1 MNMEPNNHQ
10 KTKEKSSEPN
20 LNFWRF
26 SMFIKPRVYYLDF
39 CVSISEESRLL
50 TVFFRTRRSFGP
62 ISGKLRGPA
71 FGTFLVGGWFTKGEN
86 LPQFSGWFHRKMF
99 ELPPTSHMSHETLD
113 DHLVLWNNQPFI
125 SRRHVWMSEKKVL
138 PYYTLYVRIWSISPP
153 TWKKKKKNYI
163 SKKNS
168 KVTTSFS

>member
-10 KTKEKSSEPN
+10 KNKGRVIWTKPQF
-20 LNFWRF
+20 LALQYVLPWFLCIHFWG
-26 SMFIKPRVYYLDF
+26 IKAF
-39 CVSISEESRLL
+39 NC
-50 TVFFRTRRSFGP
+50 FFRTRRSFGP

-113 DHLVLWNNQPFI
+113 DHLVLWNNEPFA
-125 SRRHVWMSEKKVL
+125 SRRRVWMSEKKVL
-138 PYYTLYVRIWSISPP
+138 PYYIICQNLIYQPP
-153 TWKKKKKNYI
+153 HFKKKKNYI